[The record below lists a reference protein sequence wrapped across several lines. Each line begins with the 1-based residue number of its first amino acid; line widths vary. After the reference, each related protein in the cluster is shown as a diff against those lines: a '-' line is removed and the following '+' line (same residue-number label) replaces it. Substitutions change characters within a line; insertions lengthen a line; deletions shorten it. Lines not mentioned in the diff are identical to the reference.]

1 MPCVKNHVSAGNDLE
16 TVLLQYSAFLCV
28 TSFFPLASFCFI
40 NAFILSH
47 SAHFCAFYAVI
58 PDILFLFVLTAM
70 MICSCS
76 KSETEDNPNPNPES
90 SVTGMWLTPDA
101 LTFEST
107 GGSETVWLN
116 LNYSGTS
123 TNAQWKLTGGESWC
137 TASKT
142 SGGDNE
148 QITFEVTENN
158 DPDERNATFTF
169 TCGSVSTKLVVTQ
182 KQKDALTVTSSKI
195 EMDSNGGIAIVEV
208 KANIDYEYEIG
219 KDCKDWVT
227 LKETRALQTTM
238 LSFDVAQNTDFE
250 KREGTITVF
259 SDGLSETITIY
270 QAGEEPTIVLT
281 QNKYDVSGDGETIK
295 VEINSNVDF
304 QVTIPSDVDWI
315 KETWTRAIS
324 THTKYFK
331 IATNSPN
338 QSRSAEI
345 LFTNTEY
352 SLSEKIIINQKAAS
366 YVTVHVVQ
374 KGGLSDVLVD
384 KELNPESIISMKIIG
399 ELDAEDFLTIQN
411 MINLKNLDLE
421 EVNLTELP
429 TKAFY
434 KMKTIE
440 NLILPH
446 TLTIINDSEFYQNS
460 LKSIIISSNVETIGE
475 YAFYECPLKS
485 INIPASVKAINK
497 AAFMN
502 CSSLATI
509 TFSKGSMLTKI
520 CGGKGFL
527 SHGEK
532 YYYGAFANCT
542 ALTSIEIPAN
552 VEIIEEAA
560 FKNCTALTTVTFE
573 NNSSLKTI
581 CGATYDYSYY
591 GGAFSDC
598 ISLISIEIPAS
609 VETIE
614 AAAFKGCSKLATV
627 TFEKGSQLKTI
638 GGGYSNSSDY
648 YGAFSDCPI
657 TSIEIPASVETI
669 EAAAFKGCLALAKI
683 TFEKGINL
691 KKISGGY
698 SENRNTDGYFYG
710 HGAFAKCTALTS
722 IEIPASVE
730 VIEPEAFWGCSAL
743 ITVSFEHES
752 QLKIIQGS
760 YEKIYVGH
768 SPNGYNRYYRSG
780 GFRGLAN
787 LTTFD
792 ASNCSQIESIE
803 PSAFYHCSKLQ
814 SVKVGTM
821 IPPTCGIDAF
831 SELNSYT
838 ILTVPKE
845 SIEAYK
851 QANEWKNFTNI
862 TALN

>member
-1 MPCVKNHVSAGNDLE
+1 MHLHDQRTIIRP
-16 TVLLQYSAFLCV
+16 VLLIFGFRPFRYIYFIGNQIPTAGFRED
-28 TSFFPLASFCFI
+28 ASR
-40 NAFILSH
+40 
-47 SAHFCAFYAVI
+47 
-58 PDILFLFVLTAM
+58 TA
-70 MICSCS
+70 
-76 KSETEDNPNPNPES
+76 
-90 SVTGMWLTPDA
+90 L
-101 LTFEST
+101 
-107 GGSETVWLN
+107 
-116 LNYSGTS
+116 
-123 TNAQWKLTGGESWC
+123 QHR
-137 TASKT
+137 
-142 SGGDNE
+142 
-148 QITFEVTENN
+148 
-158 DPDERNATFTF
+158 ERAGRN
-169 TCGSVSTKLVVTQ
+169 
-182 KQKDALTVTSSKI
+182 
-195 EMDSNGGIAIVEV
+195 IVEQNGNLLQGHLIPGTPRIEGLI
-208 KANIDYEYEIG
+208 AD
-219 KDCKDWVT
+219 T
-227 LKETRALQTTM
+227 LNTLSDNDRFQCGAFRKRFRGNLGNSIADISLLQTRT
-238 LSFDVAQNTDFE
+238 
-250 KREGTITVF
+250 
-259 SDGLSETITIY
+259 
-270 QAGEEPTIVLT
+270 
-281 QNKYDVSGDGETIK
+281 
-295 VEINSNVDF
+295 
-304 QVTIPSDVDWI
+304 
-315 KETWTRAIS
+315 
-324 THTKYFK
+324 TK
-331 IATNSPN
+331 
-338 QSRSAEI
+338 
-345 LFTNTEY
+345 EY

>member
-1 MPCVKNHVSAGNDLE
+1 MKK
-16 TVLLQYSAFLCV
+16 
-28 TSFFPLASFCFI
+28 
-40 NAFILSH
+40 
-47 SAHFCAFYAVI
+47 
-58 PDILFLFVLTAM
+58 LFLFVLTAM

-560 FKNCTALTTVTFE
+560 FN
-573 NNSSLKTI
+573 
-581 CGATYDYSYY
+581 Y
-591 GGAFSDC
+591 
-598 ISLISIEIPAS
+598 
-609 VETIE
+609 
-614 AAAFKGCSKLATV
+614 CSKLATV

>member
-1 MPCVKNHVSAGNDLE
+1 MKK
-16 TVLLQYSAFLCV
+16 
-28 TSFFPLASFCFI
+28 
-40 NAFILSH
+40 
-47 SAHFCAFYAVI
+47 
-58 PDILFLFVLTAM
+58 LFLFVLTAM

-638 GGGYSNSSDY
+638 AGDSYD
-648 YGAFSDCPI
+648 GAFSDCTAL

-669 EAAAFKGCLALAKI
+669 EATAFKRCSKLATV
-683 TFEKGINL
+683 TFEKGSQL
-691 KKISGGY
+691 KTIGGGY
-698 SENRNTDGYFYG
+698 SSSSHFGTYSDYY
-710 HGAFAKCTALTS
+710 GAFSDCSSLTS

-730 VIEPEAFWGCSAL
+730 TIEATAFKRCSKL
-743 ITVSFEHES
+743 TTVTFEKGS
-752 QLKIIQGS
+752 QLKIIG
-760 YEKIYVGH
+760 
-768 SPNGYNRYYRSG
+768 G
-780 GFRGLAN
+780 GFDTN
-787 LTTFD
+787 
-792 ASNCSQIESIE
+792 
-803 PSAFYHCSKLQ
+803 
-814 SVKVGTM
+814 VGYRY
-821 IPPTCGIDAF
+821 IYGAF
-831 SELNSYT
+831 SELKN
-838 ILTVPKE
+838 LMTVDMSACTQVE
-845 SIEAYK
+845 IIEECAFYNDPELRLFKVSTETPPTCENNAFVGINPYSVLKVPSGCANAYK
-851 QANEWKNFTNI
+851 AATGWKNFASI
-862 TALN
+862 TGLDE

>member
-1 MPCVKNHVSAGNDLE
+1 
-16 TVLLQYSAFLCV
+16 
-28 TSFFPLASFCFI
+28 
-40 NAFILSH
+40 
-47 SAHFCAFYAVI
+47 
-58 PDILFLFVLTAM
+58 
-70 MICSCS
+70 MIFNCDSCS
-76 KSETEDNPNPNPES
+76 KD
-90 SVTGMWLTPDA
+90 
-101 LTFEST
+101 
-107 GGSETVWLN
+107 TV
-116 LNYSGTS
+116 
-123 TNAQWKLTGGESWC
+123 
-137 TASKT
+137 
-142 SGGDNE
+142 
-148 QITFEVTENN
+148 I
-158 DPDERNATFTF
+158 
-169 TCGSVSTKLVVTQ
+169 
-182 KQKDALTVTSSKI
+182 
-195 EMDSNGGIAIVEV
+195 
-208 KANIDYEYEIG
+208 
-219 KDCKDWVT
+219 
-227 LKETRALQTTM
+227 
-238 LSFDVAQNTDFE
+238 
-250 KREGTITVF
+250 
-259 SDGLSETITIY
+259 
-270 QAGEEPTIVLT
+270 
-281 QNKYDVSGDGETIK
+281 
-295 VEINSNVDF
+295 
-304 QVTIPSDVDWI
+304 
-315 KETWTRAIS
+315 
-324 THTKYFK
+324 
-331 IATNSPN
+331 
-338 QSRSAEI
+338 
-345 LFTNTEY
+345 NTEY

-614 AAAFKGCSKLATV
+614 AAAFKGCK
-627 TFEKGSQLKTI
+627 
-638 GGGYSNSSDY
+638 
-648 YGAFSDCPI
+648 
-657 TSIEIPASVETI
+657 
-669 EAAAFKGCLALAKI
+669 
-683 TFEKGINL
+683 
-691 KKISGGY
+691 
-698 SENRNTDGYFYG
+698 
-710 HGAFAKCTALTS
+710 
-722 IEIPASVE
+722 
-730 VIEPEAFWGCSAL
+730 
-743 ITVSFEHES
+743 
-752 QLKIIQGS
+752 
-760 YEKIYVGH
+760 
-768 SPNGYNRYYRSG
+768 
-780 GFRGLAN
+780 
-787 LTTFD
+787 
-792 ASNCSQIESIE
+792 
-803 PSAFYHCSKLQ
+803 
-814 SVKVGTM
+814 
-821 IPPTCGIDAF
+821 
-831 SELNSYT
+831 
-838 ILTVPKE
+838 
-845 SIEAYK
+845 
-851 QANEWKNFTNI
+851 
-862 TALN
+862 

>member
-1 MPCVKNHVSAGNDLE
+1 
-16 TVLLQYSAFLCV
+16 
-28 TSFFPLASFCFI
+28 
-40 NAFILSH
+40 
-47 SAHFCAFYAVI
+47 
-58 PDILFLFVLTAM
+58 M

-460 LKSIIISSNVETIGE
+460 LSLIISSNVETIGE

>member
-1 MPCVKNHVSAGNDLE
+1 M
-16 TVLLQYSAFLCV
+16 
-28 TSFFPLASFCFI
+28 
-40 NAFILSH
+40 
-47 SAHFCAFYAVI
+47 
-58 PDILFLFVLTAM
+58 
-70 MICSCS
+70 
-76 KSETEDNPNPNPES
+76 
-90 SVTGMWLTPDA
+90 
-101 LTFEST
+101 
-107 GGSETVWLN
+107 
-116 LNYSGTS
+116 
-123 TNAQWKLTGGESWC
+123 
-137 TASKT
+137 
-142 SGGDNE
+142 
-148 QITFEVTENN
+148 
-158 DPDERNATFTF
+158 
-169 TCGSVSTKLVVTQ
+169 
-182 KQKDALTVTSSKI
+182 
-195 EMDSNGGIAIVEV
+195 
-208 KANIDYEYEIG
+208 
-219 KDCKDWVT
+219 
-227 LKETRALQTTM
+227 
-238 LSFDVAQNTDFE
+238 
-250 KREGTITVF
+250 
-259 SDGLSETITIY
+259 
-270 QAGEEPTIVLT
+270 
-281 QNKYDVSGDGETIK
+281 
-295 VEINSNVDF
+295 
-304 QVTIPSDVDWI
+304 
-315 KETWTRAIS
+315 
-324 THTKYFK
+324 TKYFK

-730 VIEPEAFWGCSAL
+730 VIEPEAFFGCSAL

>member
-1 MPCVKNHVSAGNDLE
+1 M
-16 TVLLQYSAFLCV
+16 
-28 TSFFPLASFCFI
+28 
-40 NAFILSH
+40 
-47 SAHFCAFYAVI
+47 
-58 PDILFLFVLTAM
+58 
-70 MICSCS
+70 
-76 KSETEDNPNPNPES
+76 
-90 SVTGMWLTPDA
+90 
-101 LTFEST
+101 
-107 GGSETVWLN
+107 
-116 LNYSGTS
+116 
-123 TNAQWKLTGGESWC
+123 
-137 TASKT
+137 
-142 SGGDNE
+142 
-148 QITFEVTENN
+148 
-158 DPDERNATFTF
+158 
-169 TCGSVSTKLVVTQ
+169 
-182 KQKDALTVTSSKI
+182 
-195 EMDSNGGIAIVEV
+195 
-208 KANIDYEYEIG
+208 
-219 KDCKDWVT
+219 
-227 LKETRALQTTM
+227 
-238 LSFDVAQNTDFE
+238 
-250 KREGTITVF
+250 
-259 SDGLSETITIY
+259 
-270 QAGEEPTIVLT
+270 
-281 QNKYDVSGDGETIK
+281 
-295 VEINSNVDF
+295 EINSNVDF

-352 SLSEKIIINQKAAS
+352 NLSEKITINQKAAS

-374 KGGLSDVLVD
+374 KGTLSDVLAGR
-384 KELNPESIISMKIIG
+384 ELNPESIISMKIIG

-411 MINLKNLDLE
+411 MTNLKNLDLE

-440 NLILPH
+440 NLILPN
-446 TLTIINDSEFYQNS
+446 TLTIINDSEFYQSS
-460 LKSIIISSNVETIGE
+460 LKSIIISSNVEMIGE

-497 AAFMN
+497 AAFKN
-502 CSSLATI
+502 CSSLVTI

-730 VIEPEAFWGCSAL
+730 VIEPEAFFGCSAL

>member
-1 MPCVKNHVSAGNDLE
+1 MKK
-16 TVLLQYSAFLCV
+16 
-28 TSFFPLASFCFI
+28 
-40 NAFILSH
+40 
-47 SAHFCAFYAVI
+47 
-58 PDILFLFVLTAM
+58 LFLFVLTAM

-460 LKSIIISSNVETIGE
+460 LSLIISSNVETIGE

>member
-1 MPCVKNHVSAGNDLE
+1 M
-16 TVLLQYSAFLCV
+16 
-28 TSFFPLASFCFI
+28 
-40 NAFILSH
+40 
-47 SAHFCAFYAVI
+47 
-58 PDILFLFVLTAM
+58 
-70 MICSCS
+70 
-76 KSETEDNPNPNPES
+76 
-90 SVTGMWLTPDA
+90 
-101 LTFEST
+101 
-107 GGSETVWLN
+107 
-116 LNYSGTS
+116 
-123 TNAQWKLTGGESWC
+123 
-137 TASKT
+137 
-142 SGGDNE
+142 
-148 QITFEVTENN
+148 
-158 DPDERNATFTF
+158 
-169 TCGSVSTKLVVTQ
+169 
-182 KQKDALTVTSSKI
+182 
-195 EMDSNGGIAIVEV
+195 
-208 KANIDYEYEIG
+208 
-219 KDCKDWVT
+219 
-227 LKETRALQTTM
+227 
-238 LSFDVAQNTDFE
+238 
-250 KREGTITVF
+250 
-259 SDGLSETITIY
+259 
-270 QAGEEPTIVLT
+270 
-281 QNKYDVSGDGETIK
+281 
-295 VEINSNVDF
+295 
-304 QVTIPSDVDWI
+304 
-315 KETWTRAIS
+315 
-324 THTKYFK
+324 
-331 IATNSPN
+331 
-338 QSRSAEI
+338 
-345 LFTNTEY
+345 
-352 SLSEKIIINQKAAS
+352 
-366 YVTVHVVQ
+366 
-374 KGGLSDVLVD
+374 
-384 KELNPESIISMKIIG
+384 
-399 ELDAEDFLTIQN
+399 
-411 MINLKNLDLE
+411 
-421 EVNLTELP
+421 
-429 TKAFY
+429 
-434 KMKTIE
+434 
-440 NLILPH
+440 
-446 TLTIINDSEFYQNS
+446 
-460 LKSIIISSNVETIGE
+460 ETIGE

-614 AAAFKGCSKLATV
+614 AAAFKGCS
-627 TFEKGSQLKTI
+627 
-638 GGGYSNSSDY
+638 
-648 YGAFSDCPI
+648 
-657 TSIEIPASVETI
+657 
-669 EAAAFKGCLALAKI
+669 
-683 TFEKGINL
+683 
-691 KKISGGY
+691 
-698 SENRNTDGYFYG
+698 
-710 HGAFAKCTALTS
+710 
-722 IEIPASVE
+722 
-730 VIEPEAFWGCSAL
+730 AL

>member
-1 MPCVKNHVSAGNDLE
+1 MHLHDQRTIIRP
-16 TVLLQYSAFLCV
+16 VLLIFGFRPFRYIYFIGNQIPTAGFRED
-28 TSFFPLASFCFI
+28 ASR
-40 NAFILSH
+40 
-47 SAHFCAFYAVI
+47 
-58 PDILFLFVLTAM
+58 TA
-70 MICSCS
+70 
-76 KSETEDNPNPNPES
+76 
-90 SVTGMWLTPDA
+90 L
-101 LTFEST
+101 
-107 GGSETVWLN
+107 
-116 LNYSGTS
+116 
-123 TNAQWKLTGGESWC
+123 QHR
-137 TASKT
+137 
-142 SGGDNE
+142 
-148 QITFEVTENN
+148 
-158 DPDERNATFTF
+158 ERAGRN
-169 TCGSVSTKLVVTQ
+169 
-182 KQKDALTVTSSKI
+182 
-195 EMDSNGGIAIVEV
+195 IVEQNGNLLQGHLIPGTPRIEGLI
-208 KANIDYEYEIG
+208 AD
-219 KDCKDWVT
+219 T
-227 LKETRALQTTM
+227 LNTLSDNDRFQCGAFRKRFRGNLGNSIADISLLQT
-238 LSFDVAQNTDFE
+238 
-250 KREGTITVF
+250 R
-259 SDGLSETITIY
+259 
-270 QAGEEPTIVLT
+270 
-281 QNKYDVSGDGETIK
+281 
-295 VEINSNVDF
+295 
-304 QVTIPSDVDWI
+304 
-315 KETWTRAIS
+315 
-324 THTKYFK
+324 
-331 IATNSPN
+331 TN
-338 QSRSAEI
+338 R
-345 LFTNTEY
+345 EY

>member
-1 MPCVKNHVSAGNDLE
+1 M
-16 TVLLQYSAFLCV
+16 
-28 TSFFPLASFCFI
+28 
-40 NAFILSH
+40 
-47 SAHFCAFYAVI
+47 
-58 PDILFLFVLTAM
+58 
-70 MICSCS
+70 
-76 KSETEDNPNPNPES
+76 
-90 SVTGMWLTPDA
+90 
-101 LTFEST
+101 
-107 GGSETVWLN
+107 
-116 LNYSGTS
+116 
-123 TNAQWKLTGGESWC
+123 
-137 TASKT
+137 
-142 SGGDNE
+142 
-148 QITFEVTENN
+148 
-158 DPDERNATFTF
+158 
-169 TCGSVSTKLVVTQ
+169 
-182 KQKDALTVTSSKI
+182 
-195 EMDSNGGIAIVEV
+195 
-208 KANIDYEYEIG
+208 
-219 KDCKDWVT
+219 
-227 LKETRALQTTM
+227 
-238 LSFDVAQNTDFE
+238 
-250 KREGTITVF
+250 
-259 SDGLSETITIY
+259 
-270 QAGEEPTIVLT
+270 
-281 QNKYDVSGDGETIK
+281 
-295 VEINSNVDF
+295 EINSNVDF

>member
-1 MPCVKNHVSAGNDLE
+1 MKK
-16 TVLLQYSAFLCV
+16 
-28 TSFFPLASFCFI
+28 
-40 NAFILSH
+40 
-47 SAHFCAFYAVI
+47 
-58 PDILFLFVLTAM
+58 LFLFVLTAM

-352 SLSEKIIINQKAAS
+352 SLSEIIINQKAAS

-614 AAAFKGCSKLATV
+614 AAAFKGCSKLATSLTTV
-627 TFEKGSQLKTI
+627 TFEKESQLKTI

>member
-1 MPCVKNHVSAGNDLE
+1 MDTGYLE
-16 TVLLQYSAFLCV
+16 
-28 TSFFPLASFCFI
+28 
-40 NAFILSH
+40 
-47 SAHFCAFYAVI
+47 
-58 PDILFLFVLTAM
+58 
-70 MICSCS
+70 
-76 KSETEDNPNPNPES
+76 
-90 SVTGMWLTPDA
+90 
-101 LTFEST
+101 
-107 GGSETVWLN
+107 
-116 LNYSGTS
+116 
-123 TNAQWKLTGGESWC
+123 
-137 TASKT
+137 
-142 SGGDNE
+142 
-148 QITFEVTENN
+148 
-158 DPDERNATFTF
+158 
-169 TCGSVSTKLVVTQ
+169 
-182 KQKDALTVTSSKI
+182 
-195 EMDSNGGIAIVEV
+195 
-208 KANIDYEYEIG
+208 
-219 KDCKDWVT
+219 
-227 LKETRALQTTM
+227 
-238 LSFDVAQNTDFE
+238 
-250 KREGTITVF
+250 
-259 SDGLSETITIY
+259 
-270 QAGEEPTIVLT
+270 
-281 QNKYDVSGDGETIK
+281 
-295 VEINSNVDF
+295 
-304 QVTIPSDVDWI
+304 
-315 KETWTRAIS
+315 
-324 THTKYFK
+324 HTKYFK

-352 SLSEKIIINQKAAS
+352 NLSEKITINQKAAS

-374 KGGLSDVLVD
+374 KGTLSDVLAGR
-384 KELNPESIISMKIIG
+384 ELNPESIISMKIIG

-411 MINLKNLDLE
+411 MTNLKNLDLE

-440 NLILPH
+440 NLILPN
-446 TLTIINDSEFYQNS
+446 TLTIINDSEFYQSS
-460 LKSIIISSNVETIGE
+460 LKSIIISSNVEMIGE

-497 AAFMN
+497 AAFKN
-502 CSSLATI
+502 CSSLVTI

-669 EAAAFKGCLALAKI
+669 EAAAF
-683 TFEKGINL
+683 
-691 KKISGGY
+691 IS
-698 SENRNTDGYFYG
+698 
-710 HGAFAKCTALTS
+710 
-722 IEIPASVE
+722 
-730 VIEPEAFWGCSAL
+730 CSAL

>member
-1 MPCVKNHVSAGNDLE
+1 MRYPAN
-16 TVLLQYSAFLCV
+16 LL
-28 TSFFPLASFCFI
+28 
-40 NAFILSH
+40 
-47 SAHFCAFYAVI
+47 
-58 PDILFLFVLTAM
+58 
-70 MICSCS
+70 
-76 KSETEDNPNPNPES
+76 
-90 SVTGMWLTPDA
+90 
-101 LTFEST
+101 
-107 GGSETVWLN
+107 
-116 LNYSGTS
+116 
-123 TNAQWKLTGGESWC
+123 
-137 TASKT
+137 
-142 SGGDNE
+142 
-148 QITFEVTENN
+148 
-158 DPDERNATFTF
+158 
-169 TCGSVSTKLVVTQ
+169 
-182 KQKDALTVTSSKI
+182 
-195 EMDSNGGIAIVEV
+195 
-208 KANIDYEYEIG
+208 
-219 KDCKDWVT
+219 
-227 LKETRALQTTM
+227 
-238 LSFDVAQNTDFE
+238 
-250 KREGTITVF
+250 
-259 SDGLSETITIY
+259 
-270 QAGEEPTIVLT
+270 
-281 QNKYDVSGDGETIK
+281 K
-295 VEINSNVDF
+295 V
-304 QVTIPSDVDWI
+304 
-315 KETWTRAIS
+315 
-324 THTKYFK
+324 YFK

>member
-1 MPCVKNHVSAGNDLE
+1 MHLHDQRTIIRP
-16 TVLLQYSAFLCV
+16 VLLIFGFRPFRYIYFIGNQIPTAGFRED
-28 TSFFPLASFCFI
+28 ASR
-40 NAFILSH
+40 
-47 SAHFCAFYAVI
+47 
-58 PDILFLFVLTAM
+58 TA
-70 MICSCS
+70 
-76 KSETEDNPNPNPES
+76 
-90 SVTGMWLTPDA
+90 L
-101 LTFEST
+101 
-107 GGSETVWLN
+107 
-116 LNYSGTS
+116 
-123 TNAQWKLTGGESWC
+123 QHR
-137 TASKT
+137 
-142 SGGDNE
+142 
-148 QITFEVTENN
+148 
-158 DPDERNATFTF
+158 ERAGRN
-169 TCGSVSTKLVVTQ
+169 
-182 KQKDALTVTSSKI
+182 
-195 EMDSNGGIAIVEV
+195 IVEQNGNLLQGHLIPGTPRIEGLI
-208 KANIDYEYEIG
+208 AD
-219 KDCKDWVT
+219 T
-227 LKETRALQTTM
+227 LNTLSDNDRFQCGAFRKRFRGNLGNSIADISLLQT
-238 LSFDVAQNTDFE
+238 
-250 KREGTITVF
+250 R
-259 SDGLSETITIY
+259 
-270 QAGEEPTIVLT
+270 
-281 QNKYDVSGDGETIK
+281 
-295 VEINSNVDF
+295 
-304 QVTIPSDVDWI
+304 
-315 KETWTRAIS
+315 
-324 THTKYFK
+324 
-331 IATNSPN
+331 
-338 QSRSAEI
+338 
-345 LFTNTEY
+345 TNTEY

>member
-1 MPCVKNHVSAGNDLE
+1 M
-16 TVLLQYSAFLCV
+16 
-28 TSFFPLASFCFI
+28 
-40 NAFILSH
+40 
-47 SAHFCAFYAVI
+47 
-58 PDILFLFVLTAM
+58 
-70 MICSCS
+70 
-76 KSETEDNPNPNPES
+76 
-90 SVTGMWLTPDA
+90 
-101 LTFEST
+101 
-107 GGSETVWLN
+107 
-116 LNYSGTS
+116 
-123 TNAQWKLTGGESWC
+123 
-137 TASKT
+137 
-142 SGGDNE
+142 
-148 QITFEVTENN
+148 
-158 DPDERNATFTF
+158 
-169 TCGSVSTKLVVTQ
+169 
-182 KQKDALTVTSSKI
+182 
-195 EMDSNGGIAIVEV
+195 
-208 KANIDYEYEIG
+208 
-219 KDCKDWVT
+219 
-227 LKETRALQTTM
+227 
-238 LSFDVAQNTDFE
+238 
-250 KREGTITVF
+250 
-259 SDGLSETITIY
+259 
-270 QAGEEPTIVLT
+270 
-281 QNKYDVSGDGETIK
+281 
-295 VEINSNVDF
+295 
-304 QVTIPSDVDWI
+304 WI

>member
-1 MPCVKNHVSAGNDLE
+1 MKK
-16 TVLLQYSAFLCV
+16 
-28 TSFFPLASFCFI
+28 
-40 NAFILSH
+40 
-47 SAHFCAFYAVI
+47 
-58 PDILFLFVLTAM
+58 LFLFVLTAM

-158 DPDERNATFTF
+158 DPDERNAKFPF

-614 AAAFKGCSKLATV
+614 AAAFKGC
-627 TFEKGSQLKTI
+627 
-638 GGGYSNSSDY
+638 
-648 YGAFSDCPI
+648 
-657 TSIEIPASVETI
+657 
-669 EAAAFKGCLALAKI
+669 LALAKI

>member
-1 MPCVKNHVSAGNDLE
+1 MHLHDQRTIIRP
-16 TVLLQYSAFLCV
+16 VLLIFGFRPFRYIYFIGNQIPTAGFRED
-28 TSFFPLASFCFI
+28 ASR
-40 NAFILSH
+40 
-47 SAHFCAFYAVI
+47 
-58 PDILFLFVLTAM
+58 TA
-70 MICSCS
+70 
-76 KSETEDNPNPNPES
+76 
-90 SVTGMWLTPDA
+90 L
-101 LTFEST
+101 
-107 GGSETVWLN
+107 
-116 LNYSGTS
+116 
-123 TNAQWKLTGGESWC
+123 QHR
-137 TASKT
+137 
-142 SGGDNE
+142 
-148 QITFEVTENN
+148 
-158 DPDERNATFTF
+158 ERAGRN
-169 TCGSVSTKLVVTQ
+169 
-182 KQKDALTVTSSKI
+182 
-195 EMDSNGGIAIVEV
+195 IVEQNGNLLQGHLIPGTPRIEGLI
-208 KANIDYEYEIG
+208 AD
-219 KDCKDWVT
+219 T
-227 LKETRALQTTM
+227 LNTLSDNDRFQCGAFRKRFRGNLGNSIADISLLQT
-238 LSFDVAQNTDFE
+238 
-250 KREGTITVF
+250 RTIF
-259 SDGLSETITIY
+259 
-270 QAGEEPTIVLT
+270 
-281 QNKYDVSGDGETIK
+281 
-295 VEINSNVDF
+295 
-304 QVTIPSDVDWI
+304 
-315 KETWTRAIS
+315 
-324 THTKYFK
+324 
-331 IATNSPN
+331 
-338 QSRSAEI
+338 
-345 LFTNTEY
+345 EY

>member
-1 MPCVKNHVSAGNDLE
+1 MHLHDQRTIIRP
-16 TVLLQYSAFLCV
+16 VLLIFGFRPFRYIYFIGNQIPTAGFRED
-28 TSFFPLASFCFI
+28 ASR
-40 NAFILSH
+40 
-47 SAHFCAFYAVI
+47 
-58 PDILFLFVLTAM
+58 TA
-70 MICSCS
+70 
-76 KSETEDNPNPNPES
+76 
-90 SVTGMWLTPDA
+90 L
-101 LTFEST
+101 
-107 GGSETVWLN
+107 
-116 LNYSGTS
+116 
-123 TNAQWKLTGGESWC
+123 QHR
-137 TASKT
+137 
-142 SGGDNE
+142 
-148 QITFEVTENN
+148 
-158 DPDERNATFTF
+158 ERAGRN
-169 TCGSVSTKLVVTQ
+169 
-182 KQKDALTVTSSKI
+182 
-195 EMDSNGGIAIVEV
+195 IVEQNGNLLQGHLIPGTPRIEGLI
-208 KANIDYEYEIG
+208 AD
-219 KDCKDWVT
+219 T
-227 LKETRALQTTM
+227 LNTLSDNDRFQCGAFRKRFRGNLGNSIADISLLQT
-238 LSFDVAQNTDFE
+238 
-250 KREGTITVF
+250 R
-259 SDGLSETITIY
+259 
-270 QAGEEPTIVLT
+270 
-281 QNKYDVSGDGETIK
+281 
-295 VEINSNVDF
+295 
-304 QVTIPSDVDWI
+304 
-315 KETWTRAIS
+315 TRM
-324 THTKYFK
+324 
-331 IATNSPN
+331 
-338 QSRSAEI
+338 
-345 LFTNTEY
+345 EY

>member
-1 MPCVKNHVSAGNDLE
+1 MKK
-16 TVLLQYSAFLCV
+16 
-28 TSFFPLASFCFI
+28 
-40 NAFILSH
+40 
-47 SAHFCAFYAVI
+47 
-58 PDILFLFVLTAM
+58 LFLFVLTAM

-107 GGSETVWLN
+107 GGSETVRLN

-182 KQKDALTVTSSKI
+182 KQKDDLTVTSSKI

-614 AAAFKGCSKLATV
+614 AAAFKGC
-627 TFEKGSQLKTI
+627 
-638 GGGYSNSSDY
+638 
-648 YGAFSDCPI
+648 
-657 TSIEIPASVETI
+657 
-669 EAAAFKGCLALAKI
+669 LALAKI

>member
-1 MPCVKNHVSAGNDLE
+1 MVKSNRE
-16 TVLLQYSAFLCV
+16 
-28 TSFFPLASFCFI
+28 
-40 NAFILSH
+40 
-47 SAHFCAFYAVI
+47 
-58 PDILFLFVLTAM
+58 
-70 MICSCS
+70 
-76 KSETEDNPNPNPES
+76 KS
-90 SVTGMWLTPDA
+90 
-101 LTFEST
+101 
-107 GGSETVWLN
+107 
-116 LNYSGTS
+116 
-123 TNAQWKLTGGESWC
+123 
-137 TASKT
+137 
-142 SGGDNE
+142 
-148 QITFEVTENN
+148 
-158 DPDERNATFTF
+158 
-169 TCGSVSTKLVVTQ
+169 
-182 KQKDALTVTSSKI
+182 
-195 EMDSNGGIAIVEV
+195 
-208 KANIDYEYEIG
+208 
-219 KDCKDWVT
+219 
-227 LKETRALQTTM
+227 
-238 LSFDVAQNTDFE
+238 
-250 KREGTITVF
+250 
-259 SDGLSETITIY
+259 
-270 QAGEEPTIVLT
+270 
-281 QNKYDVSGDGETIK
+281 
-295 VEINSNVDF
+295 
-304 QVTIPSDVDWI
+304 
-315 KETWTRAIS
+315 
-324 THTKYFK
+324 K

>member
-1 MPCVKNHVSAGNDLE
+1 MKK
-16 TVLLQYSAFLCV
+16 
-28 TSFFPLASFCFI
+28 
-40 NAFILSH
+40 
-47 SAHFCAFYAVI
+47 
-58 PDILFLFVLTAM
+58 LFLFVLTAM

-270 QAGEEPTIVLT
+270 QAGEKPTIVLT

-304 QVTIPSDVDWI
+304 QVTIPSDVVWI

-352 SLSEKIIINQKAAS
+352 NLSEKITINQKAAS

-374 KGGLSDVLVD
+374 KGTLSDVLAGR
-384 KELNPESIISMKIIG
+384 ELNPESIISMKIIG

-411 MINLKNLDLE
+411 MTNLKNLDLE

-440 NLILPH
+440 NLILPN
-446 TLTIINDSEFYQNS
+446 TLTIINDSEFYQSS
-460 LKSIIISSNVETIGE
+460 LKSIIISSNVEMIGE

-497 AAFMN
+497 AAFKN
-502 CSSLATI
+502 CSSLVTI

-573 NNSSLKTI
+573 NNSSLK

-657 TSIEIPASVETI
+657 TSIEIPTSVETI

-730 VIEPEAFWGCSAL
+730 VIEPEAFFGCSAL

>member
-1 MPCVKNHVSAGNDLE
+1 MKK
-16 TVLLQYSAFLCV
+16 
-28 TSFFPLASFCFI
+28 
-40 NAFILSH
+40 
-47 SAHFCAFYAVI
+47 
-58 PDILFLFVLTAM
+58 LFLFVLTAM

-560 FKNCTALTTVTFE
+560 FLDCQ
-573 NNSSLKTI
+573 SLKRITFPDRMVRFGEWAFYENESLQSVCIPEGVTTIPSSAFARCHNLTCVIMPGSLQTI
-581 CGATYDYSYY
+581 C
-591 GGAFSDC
+591 GGAFSQCHKLTDVT
-598 ISLISIEIPAS
+598 IPDGVTVIE
-609 VETIE
+609 T
-614 AAAFKGCSKLATV
+614 
-627 TFEKGSQLKTI
+627 
-638 GGGYSNSSDY
+638 
-648 YGAFSDCPI
+648 GAFSSCTGLQEAYIGDGV
-657 TSIEIPASVETI
+657 TEI
-669 EAAAFKGCLALAKI
+669 AAK
-683 TFEKGINL
+683 
-691 KKISGGY
+691 
-698 SENRNTDGYFYG
+698 
-710 HGAFAKCTALTS
+710 AFAECTALKTVVIGKS
-722 IEIPASVE
+722 IQRIGDQ
-730 VIEPEAFWGCSAL
+730 AFNTRSSWDQMTL
-743 ITVSFEHES
+743 EKITVLFDDIASGSFPVLES
-752 QLKIIQGS
+752 GS
-760 YEKIYVGH
+760 RGVFPKPGGWDLVSYKIYV
-768 SPNGYNRYYRSG
+768 P
-780 GFRGLAN
+780 
-787 LTTFD
+787 
-792 ASNCSQIESIE
+792 
-803 PSAFYHCSKLQ
+803 K
-814 SVKVGTM
+814 GTK
-821 IPPTCGIDAF
+821 A
-831 SELNSYT
+831 EY
-838 ILTVPKE
+838 
-845 SIEAYK
+845 
-851 QANEWKNFTNI
+851 QKNWSDYSSLI
-862 TALN
+862 VEMQ

>member
-1 MPCVKNHVSAGNDLE
+1 
-16 TVLLQYSAFLCV
+16 
-28 TSFFPLASFCFI
+28 
-40 NAFILSH
+40 
-47 SAHFCAFYAVI
+47 
-58 PDILFLFVLTAM
+58 
-70 MICSCS
+70 
-76 KSETEDNPNPNPES
+76 
-90 SVTGMWLTPDA
+90 
-101 LTFEST
+101 
-107 GGSETVWLN
+107 
-116 LNYSGTS
+116 
-123 TNAQWKLTGGESWC
+123 
-137 TASKT
+137 
-142 SGGDNE
+142 
-148 QITFEVTENN
+148 
-158 DPDERNATFTF
+158 
-169 TCGSVSTKLVVTQ
+169 
-182 KQKDALTVTSSKI
+182 
-195 EMDSNGGIAIVEV
+195 MD
-208 KANIDYEYEIG
+208 
-219 KDCKDWVT
+219 
-227 LKETRALQTTM
+227 
-238 LSFDVAQNTDFE
+238 
-250 KREGTITVF
+250 
-259 SDGLSETITIY
+259 
-270 QAGEEPTIVLT
+270 
-281 QNKYDVSGDGETIK
+281 
-295 VEINSNVDF
+295 
-304 QVTIPSDVDWI
+304 

>member
-1 MPCVKNHVSAGNDLE
+1 M
-16 TVLLQYSAFLCV
+16 
-28 TSFFPLASFCFI
+28 
-40 NAFILSH
+40 
-47 SAHFCAFYAVI
+47 
-58 PDILFLFVLTAM
+58 
-70 MICSCS
+70 
-76 KSETEDNPNPNPES
+76 
-90 SVTGMWLTPDA
+90 
-101 LTFEST
+101 
-107 GGSETVWLN
+107 
-116 LNYSGTS
+116 
-123 TNAQWKLTGGESWC
+123 
-137 TASKT
+137 
-142 SGGDNE
+142 
-148 QITFEVTENN
+148 
-158 DPDERNATFTF
+158 
-169 TCGSVSTKLVVTQ
+169 
-182 KQKDALTVTSSKI
+182 
-195 EMDSNGGIAIVEV
+195 
-208 KANIDYEYEIG
+208 
-219 KDCKDWVT
+219 
-227 LKETRALQTTM
+227 
-238 LSFDVAQNTDFE
+238 
-250 KREGTITVF
+250 
-259 SDGLSETITIY
+259 
-270 QAGEEPTIVLT
+270 
-281 QNKYDVSGDGETIK
+281 
-295 VEINSNVDF
+295 EINSNVDF

-527 SHGEK
+527 NHGEK

>member
-1 MPCVKNHVSAGNDLE
+1 LHLHDQRTIIRP
-16 TVLLQYSAFLCV
+16 VLLIFGFRPFRYIYFIGNQIPTAGFRED
-28 TSFFPLASFCFI
+28 ASR
-40 NAFILSH
+40 
-47 SAHFCAFYAVI
+47 
-58 PDILFLFVLTAM
+58 TA
-70 MICSCS
+70 
-76 KSETEDNPNPNPES
+76 
-90 SVTGMWLTPDA
+90 L
-101 LTFEST
+101 
-107 GGSETVWLN
+107 
-116 LNYSGTS
+116 
-123 TNAQWKLTGGESWC
+123 QHR
-137 TASKT
+137 
-142 SGGDNE
+142 
-148 QITFEVTENN
+148 
-158 DPDERNATFTF
+158 ERAGRN
-169 TCGSVSTKLVVTQ
+169 
-182 KQKDALTVTSSKI
+182 
-195 EMDSNGGIAIVEV
+195 IVEQNGNLLQGHLIPGTPRIEGLI
-208 KANIDYEYEIG
+208 AD
-219 KDCKDWVT
+219 T
-227 LKETRALQTTM
+227 LNTLSDNDRFQCGAFRKRFRGNLGNSIADISLLQTRTII
-238 LSFDVAQNTDFE
+238 E

>member
-1 MPCVKNHVSAGNDLE
+1 MKK
-16 TVLLQYSAFLCV
+16 
-28 TSFFPLASFCFI
+28 
-40 NAFILSH
+40 
-47 SAHFCAFYAVI
+47 
-58 PDILFLFVLTAM
+58 LFLFVLTAM

-598 ISLISIEIPAS
+598 ISLISIEIPES

-614 AAAFKGCSKLATV
+614 AAFKGCSKLATV

>member
-1 MPCVKNHVSAGNDLE
+1 MKK
-16 TVLLQYSAFLCV
+16 
-28 TSFFPLASFCFI
+28 
-40 NAFILSH
+40 
-47 SAHFCAFYAVI
+47 
-58 PDILFLFVLTAM
+58 LFLFVLTAM

-440 NLILPH
+440 NGLLPH

-520 CGGKGFL
+520 CGGKG
-527 SHGEK
+527 
-532 YYYGAFANCT
+532 
-542 ALTSIEIPAN
+542 
-552 VEIIEEAA
+552 
-560 FKNCTALTTVTFE
+560 
-573 NNSSLKTI
+573 
-581 CGATYDYSYY
+581 
-591 GGAFSDC
+591 C
-598 ISLISIEIPAS
+598 I
-609 VETIE
+609 
-614 AAAFKGCSKLATV
+614 
-627 TFEKGSQLKTI
+627 
-638 GGGYSNSSDY
+638 
-648 YGAFSDCPI
+648 
-657 TSIEIPASVETI
+657 
-669 EAAAFKGCLALAKI
+669 
-683 TFEKGINL
+683 
-691 KKISGGY
+691 
-698 SENRNTDGYFYG
+698 
-710 HGAFAKCTALTS
+710 
-722 IEIPASVE
+722 
-730 VIEPEAFWGCSAL
+730 
-743 ITVSFEHES
+743 
-752 QLKIIQGS
+752 
-760 YEKIYVGH
+760 
-768 SPNGYNRYYRSG
+768 
-780 GFRGLAN
+780 
-787 LTTFD
+787 
-792 ASNCSQIESIE
+792 
-803 PSAFYHCSKLQ
+803 
-814 SVKVGTM
+814 
-821 IPPTCGIDAF
+821 
-831 SELNSYT
+831 
-838 ILTVPKE
+838 
-845 SIEAYK
+845 
-851 QANEWKNFTNI
+851 
-862 TALN
+862 